1 MICSNIIVGSD
12 HAGLSL
18 KQECMAY
25 LQKQGIS
32 VEDMGTNSEDSC
44 DYPEFAVKVCN
55 RVLESNSPGILIC
68 GTGLGM
74 SMTANRFS
82 NIRAALCTNEVMAR
96 MARKHNN
103 SNILCMGSRIIG
115 PDLAESILEAFLN
128 TEFDGNRHQKRIDL
142 IESLTR

>member
-1 MICSNIIVGSD
+1 MTCSNIVIGSD
-12 HAGLSL
+12 HAGLAL
-18 KQECMAY
+18 KRECMVY
-25 LQKQGIS
+25 LESKNVS

-55 RVLESNSPGILIC
+55 RVLESDSLGILIC

-82 NIRAALCTNEVMAR
+82 KIRAALCTNEAMAR

-103 SNILCMGSRIIG
+103 SNILCMGARIIG

-128 TEFDGNRHQKRIDL
+128 TEFDGDRHQKRIDL
-142 IESLTR
+142 IDKIL